1 MSKPEVPEQKKQ
13 RKYANKNCRVAEPI
27 ERLKAVEMLRT
38 PGLDSPPDDQILFDP
53 ARDENTAEMS
63 KNIQIQ
69 CNPHVNKYRCTR
81 ERQSQRLGCVI
92 LLLCIAC
99 DIREPEQML
108 NSRRGERSRRDLPSQ

>member
-53 ARDENTAEMS
+53 ARDEIRNVTLDLIGRVSDYITWPETLTCPASCGEGS
-63 KNIQIQ
+63 LKVHRSGGHLRSTN
-69 CNPHVNKYRCTR
+69 RR
-81 ERQSQRLGCVI
+81 ELEKLWQAASESHTYPNV
-92 LLLCIAC
+92 
-99 DIREPEQML
+99 
-108 NSRRGERSRRDLPSQ
+108 